1 MSSLSLCFFACGQ
14 QETEEGMLQR
24 TAVDV
29 RVPIPTDDPNFV
41 DFVGSELIMK
51 PGEEKISC
59 SHQLYQG
66 VDVPYDFADPQQGKF
81 GHHFVILKAKNP
93 LPDGAVEDCSKP
105 EDMAKYDLL
114 TIPGFE
120 LPAAHAFILRK
131 GTPCLLYTSRC
142 V

>member
-1 MSSLSLCFFACGQ
+1 MKSFHTLLAMSSLSLCFFACGQ

-93 LPDGAVEDCSKP
+93 LPDGAVED
-105 EDMAKYDLL
+105 
-114 TIPGFE
+114 
-120 LPAAHAFILRK
+120 
-131 GTPCLLYTSRC
+131 RC